1 MKQNNP
7 PSLYKKHH
15 IDKEDERLGIFTI
28 LAEKF
33 KIKSAL
39 YPGSFVHITPSFI
52 IPKVVYVDDYK
63 KTKQF
68 YNNPSVYEF
77 ISQKKYY
84 KEEPE
89 ISFHFKDYRKNID
102 EPRESFDLLISQYAG
117 FISQYC
123 KKYLKVGGLLLVN
136 NSHGDASM
144 ASIDKD
150 YEFTGVFNKRSKNKY
165 TFLNKNL
172 NNYFNPKKPRKIT
185 KTYLK
190 QIQKGIGY
198 TKSASSY
205 LFKKVK

>member
-1 MKQNNP
+1 MKDNSP
-7 PSLYKKHH
+7 PLLYKKYH
-15 IDKEDERLGIFTI
+15 IDKEDERLDIFRI

-33 KIKSAL
+33 KIKTAL
-39 YPGSFVHITPSFI
+39 YPGSYVHITPSLV

-68 YNNPSVYEF
+68 YNNPALYEF
-77 ISQKKYY
+77 IFQKKQY
-84 KEEPE
+84 KEEAE
-89 ISFHFKDYRKNID
+89 IGFHFKDYRKNID
-102 EPRESFDLLISQYAG
+102 EPKESFDLLISQYAG

-123 KKYLKVGGLLLVN
+123 KKYLKAGGLLVAN

-150 YEFTGVFNKRSKNKY
+150 YEFTGVFNKRRANKY
-165 TFLNKNL
+165 TFSNKNL
-172 NNYFNPKKPRKIT
+172 NTYFIPKKPRKIT

-198 TKSASSY
+198 TKYASSY
-205 LFKKVK
+205 LFRKVE